1 MFLRVIMC
9 EVKLISR
16 MTHSGFSQKLNHS
29 STDQNAEKHYQAVIS
44 SLFLSFRHPML
55 AHKHRFQYRS
65 QTVHQLRLE
74 NLCGMTS
81 FQKELSAT
89 AGIYSQLCFFVPF
102 QCATALKVIKS
113 STSKVNCPPCF
124 PGFQTNQLSQQ
135 PSAPDCSNVPLNGI
149 FFWMQIMTKVCSVM
163 NRWFYQFFMENN
175 VSLDAQCLYPW
186 TLMKGSIY
194 DFTWTPP
201 PPFSER

>member
-1 MFLRVIMC
+1 MC

-29 STDQNAEKHYQAVIS
+29 STDQNAEKHHQAVIS

-124 PGFQTNQLSQQ
+124 PRFQTNQLSQQ

-149 FFWMQIMTKVCSVM
+149 FF
-163 NRWFYQFFMENN
+163 
-175 VSLDAQCLYPW
+175 
-186 TLMKGSIY
+186 
-194 DFTWTPP
+194 
-201 PPFSER
+201 